1 MNARPP
7 RAPHRSFRLPV
18 PLIAAVALIIAATA
32 LGQQE
37 ADLEFQPRLGP
48 PAYPTDQ
55 GPRVAIDA
63 AHHNFHTAT
72 GRYQPAAQLLRR
84 DGCRV
89 EGLATPLT
97 ADRLRA
103 IDVLVIANPLHA
115 RNRSDWSL
123 PTPSAF
129 TADEVA
135 ALRAWVEA
143 GGSLLLIADHMP
155 FPGAAGEL
163 AAAFG
168 FTFSNGYAGRGREPG
183 GHLRFTAGSGLATSA
198 VTRGRSAAE
207 TVSAVVTFTG
217 SAFTSPAAAQP
228 VLVLPADAV
237 SLEPRKAWEFSR
249 DTTTT
254 PVGGWHQ
261 GATLAVGRGR
271 VAVFGEAAMFTA
283 QRSGSRRQP
292 MGFNHPDAPQNAQ
305 LLLNVIHWLA
315 RTPGMPE

>member
-135 ALRAWVEA
+135 ALRSMMPR
-143 GGSLLLIADHMP
+143 SLHAHESGADRHAP
-155 FPGAAGEL
+155 KPGAASHHHDEPE
-163 AAAFG
+163 AAPHSHG
-168 FTFSNGYAGRGREPG
+168 
-183 GHLRFTAGSGLATSA
+183 
-198 VTRGRSAAE
+198 
-207 TVSAVVTFTG
+207 
-217 SAFTSPAAAQP
+217 
-228 VLVLPADAV
+228 ADA
-237 SLEPRKAWEFSR
+237 S
-249 DTTTT
+249 
-254 PVGGWHQ
+254 
-261 GATLAVGRGR
+261 
-271 VAVFGEAAMFTA
+271 
-283 QRSGSRRQP
+283 
-292 MGFNHPDAPQNAQ
+292 
-305 LLLNVIHWLA
+305 
-315 RTPGMPE
+315 